1 MNIQQNKALREKLS
15 AAYVLGTLKGGARR
29 RFSALLKNSAL
40 LEHEVQLWQQRL
52 HPLAEF
58 SKPATP
64 SPQVWRKI
72 AQQLNLGDLVRSER
86 QSFWQSLGNNLLFW
100 RGLGLASSA
109 FAAMLLVV
117 LWVQQPAADLPTSSY
132 VAMLL
137 DDKAQPNLVV
147 VGDYVHHRLTA
158 RILTSQTVAANQ
170 SLELWAIPKHGSPRS
185 LGLLAKDGSITLP
198 LPSHST
204 PENITMLA
212 VSLEPAHG
220 SPNHDGPSGPV
231 LFKGSWQ
238 QI

>member
-58 SKPATP
+58 STPATP
-64 SPQVWRKI
+64 SSQVWIKI
-72 AQQLNLGDLVRSER
+72 AQQLNLSSLARPVRH
-86 QSFWQSLGNNLLFW
+86 SFFQALGENLSFW

-109 FAAMLLVV
+109 FAAMLLIV
-117 LWVQQPAADLPTSSY
+117 LFVKQPEPGLPTTSY

-137 DDKAQPNLVV
+137 DDKSQPNLVV

-158 RILTSQTVAANQ
+158 RILTSQTLAANQ
-170 SLELWAIPKHGSPRS
+170 SLELWAIPKHGSPKS
-185 LGLLAKDGSITLP
+185 LGLLARDGSVTLP

-212 VSLEPAHG
+212 VSLEPLHG

-231 LFKGSWQ
+231 LFKGAWQ